1 MKAALLEA
9 FGQPLRITDVPDP
22 VLGTGEVIVDVA
34 IAPVLSYAHEILSG
48 ARNYSLELPI
58 VPGGGAIGRVRALG
72 PDATSL
78 AVRDWVMTDPTVRSR
93 DNPFAPDIELRGI
106 AAPTPGAQRLHAH
119 FHDGSWAE
127 RIRVPTENASAVG
140 PLSPKEVTR
149 WMAMG
154 RLLVPFGGLLAG
166 GLRPGEILVV
176 NGATGPFGSAGVM
189 VGLALGARAVIAT
202 GRNERTLSE
211 LARRLGSRV
220 IPVAMRGDEAADRER
235 IVAAAPGP
243 IDCVLDLLP
252 PAASAEQVRTALLT
266 VRPNGRVV
274 LMGGVGMQGGEPLA
288 LPYPWL
294 MRNNITLRGQWMYPR
309 TAIPQLAGLIRAGLI
324 DLAQLAVTTF
334 SLDRA
339 NEAVEHA
346 RAHAGPFE
354 LTAIC
359 PNESL

>member
-9 FGQPLRITDVPDP
+9 FNQPLRIADVPDP

-34 IAPVLSYAHEILSG
+34 IAPVLAYAHEILSG
-48 ARNYSLELPI
+48 ARDYALQLPI

-78 AVRDWVMTDPTVRSR
+78 ATGDWVMTDPTVRSR
-93 DNPFAPDIELRGI
+93 DNLLAPDIELQGI
-106 AAPTPGAQRLHAH
+106 TAPTPGAQRLHAH

-127 RIRVPTENASAVG
+127 QIRVPTENASALG
-140 PLSPKEVTR
+140 PLSPAEATQ
-149 WMAMG
+149 WIAMG

-166 GLRPGEILVV
+166 ELQPGEILVV

-202 GRNERTLSE
+202 GRNERVLAE
-211 LARRLGSRV
+211 LARRLGPRV
-220 IPVAMRGDEAADRER
+220 MPAAMRGDEAADRAR
-235 IVAAAPGP
+235 IVASAPGP

-252 PAASAEQVRTALLT
+252 PAASAAQVRTALLA
-266 VRPNGRVV
+266 VRANGRVV

-288 LPYPWL
+288 LPYRWL
-294 MRNNITLRGQWMYPR
+294 MRNNITVRGQWMYPPS
-309 TAIPQLAGLIRAGLI
+309 AIPRLVGLLRAGLI
-324 DLAQLAVTTF
+324 DLAQIAVTTF
-334 SLDRA
+334 PLDRA
-339 NEAVEHA
+339 SEAVAHA
-346 RAHAGPFE
+346 AAHAGPFE

-359 PNESL
+359 P

>member
-9 FGQPLRITDVPDP
+9 FGQPLRFADVPDP
-22 VLGTGEVIVDVA
+22 LIGTGEVIVEVT

-48 ARNYSLELPI
+48 VRNHALQLPV

-78 AVRDWVMTDPTVRSR
+78 AIGDWVMTDPTVRSR
-93 DNPFAPDIELRGI
+93 DNPLTPDIELQGI
-106 AAPTPGAQRLHAH
+106 AAPTPGAQRLHAY

-127 RIRVPTENASAVG
+127 QIRVPTENATALG
-140 PLSPKEVTR
+140 PLSAAEATQ

-166 GLRPGEILVV
+166 ELKPGEVLVV

-202 GRNERTLSE
+202 GRNERALAE
-211 LARRLGSRV
+211 LVRRLGPRV
-220 IPVAMRGDEAADRER
+220 IAVPMRGDETADRAS
-235 IVAAAPGP
+235 ILAAAPAP

-252 PAASAEQVRTALLT
+252 PAATPAQVRAAALA

-294 MRNNITLRGQWMYPR
+294 MRNNITVRGQWMYPR
-309 TAIPQLAGLIRAGLI
+309 WAITRLAGVLRAGLI
-324 DLAQLAVTTF
+324 DLGQLTVTTF
-334 SLDRA
+334 PLDRA
-339 NEAVEHA
+339 NDAVAHA
-346 RAHAGPFE
+346 AAHAGPFE

-359 PNESL
+359 P